1 MGGFVPIQPEER
13 RAMLAAVGI
22 VDPERLFAAIPEEF
36 RWPSGDTDP
45 YTDPALSELEVVR
58 RLQDL
63 ARRNAS
69 TATHA
74 CFLGAGAYDHYQPAA
89 IDHLVSRQ
97 EFLTAYTPYQPEIS
111 QGTLQTIFEFQ
122 SLICRLTGLAICN
135 SSMYDGASAAAEA
148 MLMCIRQTSRTK
160 VLLLGAI
167 HPHTRQVVHTYLEAQ
182 GFTVDEVG
190 GLGPGDTLDRLSGTN
205 PILPGSALSVL
216 PADLSSYAGVLVQCP
231 DFFGRVEPL
240 EPIAAAVKA
249 QGALAV
255 ASCDPVSLAI
265 LRSPGDCGFDIA
277 VGEAQPLGNS
287 LAFGGPYV
295 GYLAAREPL
304 LRKMPGRIVGE
315 TVDRAGR
322 RSFVLTIQ
330 AREQHIRREKA
341 TSNICTSQALCAL
354 KATIYLALQGQTG
367 LVDVA
372 RQSAAKAIW
381 LQEQLIATGLFE
393 PVFLGP
399 FFREFAVRIAG
410 NDNPELISKLN
421 GYLAIHGLIGGL
433 DLGDLAPQL
442 TGCWLLAVTEKRT
455 LAEMAA
461 LIEACRDFLAG

>member
-1 MGGFVPIQPEER
+1 MSGFVPIQPEER
-13 RAMLAAVGI
+13 RSMLAAAGI
-22 VDPERLFAAIPEEF
+22 AEPERLFDQIPEQF
-36 RWPSGDTDP
+36 RWLSGTDDPFTDP
-45 YTDPALSELEVVR
+45 PMSELEVVR
-58 RLQDL
+58 RLQEL
-63 ARRNAS
+63 ARRNANTS
-69 TATHA
+69 THA

-111 QGTLQTIFEFQ
+111 QGTLQSIFEFQ
-122 SLICRLTGLAICN
+122 SLICRLTGLEVSN
-135 SSMYDGASAAAEA
+135 SSMYDGSSAAAEA
-148 MLMCIRQTSRTK
+148 MLMAIRHTGRSK

-167 HPHTRQVVHTYLEAQ
+167 HPHTRTVVHTYLEAQ
-182 GFTVDEVG
+182 GFVVEESG
-190 GLGPGDTLDRLSGTN
+190 GIGPGLALDGLVAEHPVTPGTAF
-205 PILPGSALSVL
+205 SYL
-216 PADLSSYAGVLVQCP
+216 PADLSAYAGILVQRP
-231 DFFGRVEPL
+231 DFFGRVEDI
-240 EPIAAAVKA
+240 EPIAAAA
-249 QGALAV
+249 HTQGTLAV
-255 ASCDPVSLAI
+255 ASCDLVSLAI

-295 GYLAAREPL
+295 GYLATRDTL

-372 RQSAAKAIW
+372 SQTAAKAEW
-381 LQEQLIATGLFE
+381 LQREMVATGQFE
-393 PVFLGP
+393 RVFSGP
-399 FFREFAVRIAG
+399 FFREFVLRIAG
-410 NDNPELISKLN
+410 NDNPEMIGKLN
-421 GYLAIHGLIGGL
+421 EYLATRGLIGGL
-433 DLGDLAPQL
+433 DLGAIAPQL

-455 LAEMAA
+455 LAEMNA
-461 LIEACRDFLAG
+461 LLAACRDFLAD